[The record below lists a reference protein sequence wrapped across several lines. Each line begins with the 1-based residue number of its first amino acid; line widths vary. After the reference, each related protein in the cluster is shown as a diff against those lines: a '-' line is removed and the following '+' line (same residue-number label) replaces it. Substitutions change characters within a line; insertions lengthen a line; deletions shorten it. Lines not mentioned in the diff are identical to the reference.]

1 MRRLVCLFERSPD
14 LADTSI
20 QRIPASDLDDD
31 GKTLVHCVNTR
42 IVPELTHN
50 LRSSLADELRAMSH
64 PAFMDLA
71 RMMYKSLLR
80 CIERLHREGALVVE
94 VLQGLR

>member
-1 MRRLVCLFERSPD
+1 MLQCTLE
-14 LADTSI
+14 LADVSE
-20 QRIPASDLDDD
+20 QRIPASDLEDD
-31 GKTLVHCVNTR
+31 GKTSVNLVTICIAH
-42 IVPELTHN
+42 ELTHSY
-50 LRSSLADELRAMSH
+50 RSSLADELRAMSH